1 MQINVIGKHM
11 EVTDAIRQ
19 YAEKKSG
26 KLPAHFDRVQ
36 AITIRLE
43 QDPLKKS
50 FHAEVVCDVEK
61 HDDFVGNSHHAD
73 LYHAIDEAVA
83 KVDRQ
88 VVAFKEKLKGS

>member
-11 EVTDAIRQ
+11 EVTEAIRA
-19 YAEKKSG
+19 YAQKKAS
-26 KLPAHFDRVQ
+26 KLPMHFDRVQ
-36 AITIRLE
+36 SITLRLE
-43 QDPLKKS
+43 QDPQKTS

-61 HDDFVGNSHHAD
+61 HEDFIGHCHHAD

-88 VVAFKEKLKGS
+88 VVAFKEKLKGG